1 MAVEAARQTSHKTNP
16 ITGYKLVDIHF
27 SKALMSF
34 SDAEDFEI
42 QLQLQPL
49 WSDNERSPWRKFR
62 ISSHE
67 KGKWSENCQGTIAVQ
82 HEEADGEVDDGMESK
97 EEMQNI
103 QETYKS
109 SVMDCDDAIKPDLLY
124 EELRHIGINYGPAF
138 RVLEQISHS
147 QGKSIAKVRLS
158 EWAADL
164 TEKKYKEYVLHP
176 TVLDG
181 VLQVAFPVILRN
193 AMHQIPTMIPERIRS
208 LWISSQRP
216 VPPATNF
223 IKAYAKCCDY
233 GSRKSEWA
241 VFALDD
247 ISNQPQVVAE
257 GLVLTAVESPYR
269 EKPYDSTEYKRLC
282 HGFELRP
289 DIDLLDQEDFLA
301 YCKEVVPDNLP
312 SSKFIEDVEFM
323 CFATISNV
331 LKDLVRLNVQ
341 PVKPHLKRYI
351 DWMKRESKRYARGE
365 IIHWLPEWPERSLD
379 EGYIN
384 EVLHRIEKSD
394 AAGRLHVET
403 SRQLLSILEEKFDP
417 LELLFNSELAA
428 VHYAQTS
435 RQIQGPMR
443 SYLDVVVHKNPGVK
457 VLEIGAGT
465 GGTTSFILETLMRQ
479 SEAEF
484 STNRCRK
491 YVYTDISRGFFEK
504 AKEKFKAHADRIVY
518 STLDIGKDPVNQGFQ
533 EEEFDIIIAA
543 NVRPCPLSIC
553 DRLLT
558 MLLV

>member
-1 MAVEAARQTSHKTNP
+1 MAVEAARQTSHKTYP

-82 HEEADGEVDDGMESK
+82 HEEADGEVDDGRESK

-103 QETYKS
+103 QETYHS
-109 SVMDCDDAIKPDLLY
+109 SVMDCGDAIKPDLLY
-124 EELRHIGINYGPAF
+124 EKLRHIGINYGPAF
-138 RVLEQISHS
+138 QVLEQIYHN
-147 QGKSIAKVRLS
+147 QGRSTAKVRLS

-164 TEKKYKEYVLHP
+164 TETEYKKYVLHP

-181 VLQVAFPVILRN
+181 VLQVAFPVILRK
-193 AMHQIPTMIPERIRS
+193 AIDQIPTMIPERIQS

-223 IKAYAKCCDY
+223 IKAHATCRDK
-233 GSRKSEWA
+233 GLRKSECA

-247 ISNQPQVVAE
+247 ISNQPQVVVE
-257 GLVLTAVESPYR
+257 GLEFTAVESLHG
-269 EKPYDSTEYKRLC
+269 EKPSDSTEYKRLC
-282 HGFELRP
+282 YGFEWRP
-289 DIDLLDQEDFLA
+289 DIDLLNQEDFLA
-301 YCKEVVPDNLP
+301 YCKEVAPDNLP
-312 SSKFIEDVEFM
+312 SSKLIEDVEFI

-341 PVKPHLKRYI
+341 PVKPHLQRYI
-351 DWMKRESKRYARGE
+351 DWMKRESKRYAQGE

-379 EGYIN
+379 DVYIN
-384 EVLHRIEKSD
+384 EVLHRIEKFD

-417 LELLFNSELAA
+417 LDLLFNSELAA
-428 VHYAQTS
+428 AHYAYIS

-484 STNRCRK
+484 STTRCQK
-491 YVYTDISRGFFEK
+491 YVFTDISRGFFEK
-504 AKEKFKAHADRIVY
+504 AKERFEAHADRIIY
-518 STLDIGKDPVNQGFQ
+518 SILDIGKDPLNQGFQ

-543 NVRPCPLSIC
+543 NVRPCPLSIGG
-553 DRLLT
+553 RPLT
-558 MLLV
+558 MFLA